1 MNTCLAAKTSHR
13 PKIGRCGIKN
23 DIKVLE
29 NGGYIHLDIQFLI
42 GNLKYND
49 IS

>member
-1 MNTCLAAKTSHR
+1 MLGSKDITQAKDR
-13 PKIGRCGIKN
+13 EVWYKK
-23 DIKVLE
+23 DIKILE
-29 NGGYIHLDIQFLI
+29 NGGYIDIQFLI